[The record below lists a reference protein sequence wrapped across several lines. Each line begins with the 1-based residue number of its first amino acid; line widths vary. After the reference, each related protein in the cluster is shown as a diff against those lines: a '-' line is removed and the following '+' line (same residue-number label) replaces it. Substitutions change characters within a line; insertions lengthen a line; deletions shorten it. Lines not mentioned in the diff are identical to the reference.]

1 MYTARGKYFFK
12 RLIFN
17 FCLLFFNRLL
27 LREKIYYKVE
37 SFLLR
42 NRIIFREY
50 LMKNL
55 EWNIKVHRN
64 YYLNYYLN
72 TTILNNSCNHNYY
85 QITDW
90 LTHVHNLLNARILF
104 HPRYYLFVPYIIKWF
119 YNELTIHCPWNG
131 GHLWQAWLVVF
142 L

>member
-1 MYTARGKYFFK
+1 MYTVRGKYFFK
-12 RLIFN
+12 RLILN

-72 TTILNNSCNHNYY
+72 TTITRV
-85 QITDW
+85 IT
-90 LTHVHNLLNARILF
+90 I
-104 HPRYYLFVPYIIKWF
+104 IIKLPTDL
-119 YNELTIHCPWNG
+119 LTCTTY
-131 GHLWQAWLVVF
+131 LTLVFSSIQDIIF
-142 L
+142 LFLI